1 MFLSKDQ
8 HANFSQNIP
17 LLIKNQLNK
26 EERLTVLQKKD
37 LMITLKSLFRSHLR
51 ELSFF
56 FTSFT
61 RCFCGDLLENYIPIV
76 GSKEVDWISFTADEQ
91 IATRQFDVY
100 NRNYVQQHVEVYK
113 NFIPR
118 VEELKDWLIDSS
130 GKLME
135 TILLC
140 QYFYLYLCL
149 GDLARLRQRLEAE
162 TKGDSRQAKAIL
174 FEEINAFAK
183 RCKSDRPLQEKVIE
197 ILCDTALTAHTSLY
211 RIFDRAHSLFSN
223 IHIYSAAI
231 LDGPLTFAKKFSS
244 HLFDHT
250 VAPSLASL
258 SPSSSKPPAL
268 SRNKGKTRP
277 LTSAD
282 QDDKTL
288 LGSSESSKAPS
299 AFKSKPAQPIS
310 SPILFEERLQTLKEG
325 MLETLSELQKQPKG
339 FGMVEALGNVKAHWC
354 NMLCVWKR
362 LIDRKESLSD
372 QEFAAFILDIVRE
385 GSLVVEQSLTALD
398 CSSNEIKD
406 QSELTDHLT
415 HDLVN
420 LLFRCSF
427 HNGILPHQIRNWIH
441 ELNRGEILLR
451 DLTECSIDGSD
462 VEKLLTKA
470 RLLIEEKDV
479 FKRDAVHSHLI
490 QYFNKVGMICLEL
503 QKQIGSD
510 CFFKPK
516 RFIEKVQALQAN
528 FKEISNTLET
538 TLVIP
543 KVVENL
549 DLLSTAKPVK
559 IAYSELEGIGQSIAA
574 LTEQAPFSTIV
585 SNLNDLHNNLFLQLG
600 QELEFHSSLQPID
613 GHLHLSKVCLLDQ
626 LIAERFLLNLL
637 DALNI
642 DYDLTAIDHDLS
654 QLVRALGMK
663 KKDFSALEWDF
674 LSNGKAV
681 RLLTRYPASH
691 STFQKSKAGK
701 PAQLPMEK
709 SIHAAINMSQ
719 RKVFAK
725 ENPLESGYA
734 LGDPKVDKEMKVIK
748 QIVLTDLKLLSSI
761 LGKVMQE
768 KAGMLAAEL

>member
-1 MFLSKDQ
+1 M
-8 HANFSQNIP
+8 
-17 LLIKNQLNK
+17 
-26 EERLTVLQKKD
+26 
-37 LMITLKSLFRSHLR
+37 
-51 ELSFF
+51 
-56 FTSFT
+56 
-61 RCFCGDLLENYIPIV
+61 
-76 GSKEVDWISFTADEQ
+76 
-91 IATRQFDVY
+91 
-100 NRNYVQQHVEVYK
+100 
-113 NFIPR
+113 
-118 VEELKDWLIDSS
+118 EELKDWLTDSS

-135 TILLC
+135 TTLLC

-149 GDLARLRQRLEAE
+149 GDLAHLRERLETEA
-162 TKGDSRQAKAIL
+162 KGDSRQAEAIL

-183 RCKSDRPLQEKVIE
+183 ACKEDRSLKINVINILSDK
-197 ILCDTALTAHTSLY
+197 ALEAHTSLY
-211 RIFDRAHSLFSN
+211 KILNRAHPLSSN
-223 IHIYSAAI
+223 IHIYSPII
-231 LDGPLTFAKKFSS
+231 LDGPLTSAKKFSS

-250 VAPSLASL
+250 VAPSLESL
-258 SPSSSKPPAL
+258 SPSSSKPPVA

-277 LTSAD
+277 LTLTD
-282 QDDKTL
+282 QGYRTFL
-288 LGSSESSKAPS
+288 ESSESSAAPS

-310 SPILFEERLQTLKEG
+310 SPVLFEERLQTLKGG

-339 FGMVEALGNVKAHWC
+339 FGMVEALGNVKVHWC

-362 LIDRKESLSD
+362 LSDRKESLSD

-406 QSELTDHLT
+406 QSQLTNHLT

-427 HNGILPHQIRNWIH
+427 HNGPLPHQIRNWIH
-441 ELNRGEILLR
+441 ELNQGEILLR
-451 DLTECSIDGSD
+451 DLTECSINGTD

-479 FKRDAVHSHLI
+479 FKRDVVHSHLI

-510 CFFKPK
+510 CFFKQK
-516 RFIEKVQALQAN
+516 RKCFIEKVQLLQAN

-538 TLVIP
+538 ALVVP

-549 DLLSTAKPVK
+549 DLPSTPKPVE
-559 IAYSELEGIGQSIAA
+559 ISYPDLEEIGQSIAA
-574 LTEQAPFSTIV
+574 LREQAPFPAIV
-585 SNLNDLHNNLFLQLG
+585 SNLNDLHNNLFLQLR

-642 DYDLTAIDHDLS
+642 DYDLTAVDHDLS
-654 QLVRALGMK
+654 QLVQVLGMK
-663 KKDFSALEWDF
+663 REDFSPSEWDF

-681 RLLTRYPASH
+681 RLLTRYPTSH
-691 STFQKSKAGK
+691 SAFHKGKGSKL
-701 PAQLPMEK
+701 AQAPMEK
-709 SIHAAINMSQ
+709 LIHAAININQ
-719 RKVFAK
+719 RKVFTK
-725 ENPLESGYA
+725 ENPLESGYT
-734 LGDPKVDKEMKVIK
+734 LGDPKVDKEMKAIK
-748 QIVLTDLKLLSSI
+748 QIVRTDLQLLSSI
-761 LGKVMQE
+761 LRKVMQE